1 MKMSKNEAMIR
12 QDRVMRKKLFGQKI
26 LDEIFETK

>member
-1 MKMSKNEAMIR
+1 MKMSKNEAMIGL
-12 QDRVMRKKLFGQKI
+12 DRVMRKKLFGQKI